1 MAMMA
6 FYTRFK
12 DLAFKETRVRTVL
25 PGRAMPADEYGFLE
39 FYCDDTRCD
48 CRRVIIKVLGHHSG
62 DKVWATISYGWE
74 APEFYRKWAG
84 TDLLD
89 AEEMCRPSLDPLNS
103 QSSHATFFLSV
114 FEETIQ
120 DKTYVERL
128 QRHYAMFRQPAKRR
142 GKLLR
147 QMPSRPNFD

>member
-6 FYTRFK
+6 FYSRFK
-12 DLAFKETRVRTVL
+12 DLAFKETRVCTVL

-89 AEEMCRPSLDPLNS
+89 AEEMCRPTLDPLN
-103 QSSHATFFLSV
+103 
-114 FEETIQ
+114 
-120 DKTYVERL
+120 
-128 QRHYAMFRQPAKRR
+128 P
-142 GKLLR
+142 
-147 QMPSRPNFD
+147 